1 MRLGDNMSKTVNLY
15 VVESRFQALIALM
28 LARSQP
34 SQEHVVFHFHA
45 PVGEFTQRFPFVR
58 SVSLGERIR
67 SGIWKKPRTLRR
79 QVNTIIAAA
88 HGASTVHYH
97 CANLKTP
104 LLNYPIAALRHALPA
119 ATVTVNIL
127 TDGTSNFKRRT
138 LSDKALRKLR
148 KMAQRPVPFLL
159 GLHFTLFNRE
169 RFGIDADTVRH
180 IYLLPGAPHE
190 YDATKVKAVP
200 MVDLGLAPIAGDNTL
215 RALVIGE
222 KLTERGWL
230 ATDDEQRI
238 AAHVAT
244 IIQQAGISEV
254 DYVPHPTATQC
265 DLWQKHYTRVDTRD
279 PIELRMMQHHYTL
292 VCGIASTALFTA
304 RLLQPHGAR
313 TVSVGLDCV
322 TGRNALASTI
332 GQAFR
337 GMGVECL

>member
-1 MRLGDNMSKTVNLY
+1 MSKTVNLY
-15 VVESRFQALIALM
+15 VVESRFQALVALM

-45 PVGEFTQRFPFVR
+45 AVGEFTHQFSFVR
-58 SVSLGERIR
+58 SVSLGDRLQH
-67 SGIWKKPRTLRR
+67 GLWKKPRSLRQ
-79 QVNTIIAAA
+79 QVNTIVVAA

-138 LSDKALRKLR
+138 LSDKALRKLQ
-148 KMAQRPVPFLL
+148 KIAQRPVPFLL
-159 GLHFTLFNRE
+159 GLRFTLFNRE

-190 YDATKVKAVP
+190 YDAAKVKAVP
-200 MVDLGLAPIAGDNTL
+200 MVDLGLTPATADHAL

-230 ATDDEQRI
+230 TTDDEQRI
-238 AAHVAT
+238 AAQVAAL
-244 IIQQAGISEV
+244 IQHAGITQI

-265 DLWQKHYTRVDTRD
+265 DLWQEHYTRVDTRD
-279 PIELRMMQHHYTL
+279 PIELRMMQHRYTL

-322 TGRNALASTI
+322 TGRNALADTI